1 MNLKDKVILV
11 TGGSAGIGLS
21 TAKMLKEKGAK
32 VIITGRN
39 EDRLN
44 SAAKENDFRGYVSD
58 VSKEEDIVKLF
69 GDIKNEFGTIDVLI
83 NNAGFGYFD
92 LLENVNAEKFSD

>member
-39 EDRLN
+39 E
-44 SAAKENDFRGYVSD
+44 
-58 VSKEEDIVKLF
+58 
-69 GDIKNEFGTIDVLI
+69 
-83 NNAGFGYFD
+83 
-92 LLENVNAEKFSD
+92 